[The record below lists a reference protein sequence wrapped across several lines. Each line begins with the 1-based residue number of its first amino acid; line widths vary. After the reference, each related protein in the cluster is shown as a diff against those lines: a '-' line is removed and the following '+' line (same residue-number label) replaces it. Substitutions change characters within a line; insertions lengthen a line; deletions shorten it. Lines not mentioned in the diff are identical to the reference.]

1 MEARKGLWVLVLVE
15 LLAVRLFLA
24 LLSTEDMLPAG
35 PLAFPK
41 REERWRLEWPGEGAR
56 TVTAV
61 CIVHCT
67 AEHYNSM
74 NNFYMKDVV

>member
-1 MEARKGLWVLVLVE
+1 MEARKGLWVVVVVE

-41 REERWRLEWPGEGAR
+41 RVERWRLEWPGEGAR
-56 TVTAV
+56 SVTVLCV
-61 CIVHCT
+61 LCI
-67 AEHYNSM
+67 AQLSIIIQ
-74 NNFYMKDVV
+74 

>member
-1 MEARKGLWVLVLVE
+1 MAVALHLALLVSPLALVTLLVLVLVG

-41 REERWRLEWPGEGAR
+41 REERWRLEWPAEGAR
-56 TVTAV
+56 SE
-61 CIVHCT
+61 CHC
-67 AEHYNSM
+67 
-74 NNFYMKDVV
+74 